1 MKALNEEELIVLSAA
16 LSHYQRHN
24 DTVIS
29 QYYLDDDKNQIVSDT
44 IETIQTVATLQSNF
58 SGNKFALILN
68 EEEYS
73 NIQAAFERAEEIY
86 NNNDNVI
93 MKASIYL
100 ALIDTIKANLRIQ

>member
-1 MKALNEEELIVLSAA
+1 MNVLKETDLLVLSSALN
-16 LSHYQRHN
+16 HYQRHN
-24 DTVIS
+24 DTIIT

-44 IETIQTVATLQSNF
+44 FEAIRSVSFLQSNF
-58 SGNKFALILN
+58 QADKPVYILT

-73 NIQAAFERAEEIY
+73 NIQAAFDRAEEIY

-100 ALIDTIKANLRIQ
+100 ALIDTIKANLRLQ